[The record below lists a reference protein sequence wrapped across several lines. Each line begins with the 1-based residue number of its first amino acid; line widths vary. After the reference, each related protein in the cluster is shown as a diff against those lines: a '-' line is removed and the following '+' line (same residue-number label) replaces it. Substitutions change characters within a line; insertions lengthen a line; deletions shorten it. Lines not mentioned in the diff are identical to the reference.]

1 MFLSFVQDTW
11 LLHSVLMLVQSWIKP
26 LLYLQTTL
34 GLYDYAPDMLLNK
47 TKWVSDKL
55 ISLEQ
60 GVVVLM
66 KKVGRKASTQ
76 GTTSGDDQ
84 HYRAGSY
91 RYTSSS

>member
-1 MFLSFVQDTW
+1 
-11 LLHSVLMLVQSWIKP
+11 MLVQSWIKP

-60 GVVVLM
+60 GVVVLI
-66 KKVGRKASTQ
+66 KKVGQKALLDKSRP
-76 GTTSGDDQ
+76 TSATVLGPTVKLLEGN
-84 HYRAGSY
+84 HT
-91 RYTSSS
+91 TSSS